1 VFIAQKTPFSK
12 QNTALKGCEHTRKS
26 TPKCIPNYIPNPIF
40 ENKTS
45 KNSQPLPYRFNLQIA
60 GLSIR
65 HLTPD

>member
-1 VFIAQKTPFSK
+1 MFIAQKTPFSK
-12 QNTALKGCEHTRKS
+12 QNTALKGREHTRKS